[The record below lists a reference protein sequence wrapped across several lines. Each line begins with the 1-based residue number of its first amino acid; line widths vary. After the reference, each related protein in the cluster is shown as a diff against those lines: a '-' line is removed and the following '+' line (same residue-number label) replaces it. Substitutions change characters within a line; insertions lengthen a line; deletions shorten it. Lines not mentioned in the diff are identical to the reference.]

1 MKQKMFGSGLL
12 LLSIC
17 WLGFWHSSSA
27 AETPAPDAVNGKKL
41 YAQHCAICHGK
52 TGQGDGVAGKSLKPP
67 PRDFSQGKFKF
78 SKDDAGL
85 LAFIKK
91 GKGAMPAWGKTL
103 SDKEIQDVI
112 AFIHTLKKDA
122 AD

>member
-1 MKQKMFGSGLL
+1 MPKSVIASALFALTLWTSL
-12 LLSIC
+12 
-17 WLGFWHSSSA
+17 WHSSSA
-27 AETPAPDAVNGKKL
+27 AETPAADVANGKKI
-41 YAQHCAICHGK
+41 YSQHCAICHGK
-52 TGQGDGVAGKSLKPP
+52 TGQGDGAAGKSLKPP

-78 SKDDAGL
+78 NKGDAEL

-91 GKGAMPAWGKTL
+91 GKGAMPAWGKIL
-103 SDKEIQDVI
+103 SDEQIQDVI